1 MKKNKYIVIILSA
14 VLIIIIICCCLIFTP
29 VKYAVSKD
37 SLNKSNRPYFLLQW
51 IQITGSEWVI
61 IGDQNGLYENPK
73 YIVAKGNVPSA
84 IENYNIA
91 TGNNTYICYGNFIGY
106 TDIHE
111 DIKLETYQFTD
122 WDILYPI
129 KRNLPIEFWPKGYI
143 CKLDEIFK

>member
-1 MKKNKYIVIILSA
+1 MLLKKNITKCVLIFLSA
-14 VLIIIIICCCLIFTP
+14 LLLICCRFIFTP
-29 VKYAVSKD
+29 VKYAITNE
-37 SLNKSNRPYFLLQW
+37 SLNKSSRPYFLLQW
-51 IQITGSEWVI
+51 IQITGSEWAV
-61 IGDQNGLYENPK
+61 IGDQNGLYQNPR

-111 DIKLETYQFTD
+111 NIKLETYQFTD

-129 KRNLPIEFWPKGYI
+129 KRNLQIEFLLK
-143 CKLDEIFK
+143 

>member
-14 VLIIIIICCCLIFTP
+14 VLIIIICCCLIFTP

-73 YIVAKGNVPSA
+73 LCGW
-84 IENYNIA
+84 
-91 TGNNTYICYGNFIGY
+91 
-106 TDIHE
+106 
-111 DIKLETYQFTD
+111 L
-122 WDILYPI
+122 
-129 KRNLPIEFWPKGYI
+129 
-143 CKLDEIFK
+143 